1 MRTLIKSYRLFLSF
15 SVCHLIILWALAAGC
30 ANAALTAHWM
40 RHISKCWNCCFVFV
54 PLNPGEREIDDI
66 TRYELLFC
74 YTTTAQVRNST
85 PCSYL
90 YPLPVNRVTLSCYG
104 RVRCG
109 ATTNWIAWNSRRVAE
124 KACGE
129 LKEYQKAIAAWRFFF
144 FRAWESRGPCC
155 TADIE
160 CFLSFWRDDYS
171 SPRVHLHWKQVKVEQ
186 RNAIFFLFFF
196 KLLNVFGLCFA
207 PLAYTRWLPVR

>member
-1 MRTLIKSYRLFLSF
+1 
-15 SVCHLIILWALAAGC
+15 
-30 ANAALTAHWM
+30 M

-74 YTTTAQVRNST
+74 YTTTAQVWNST

-129 LKEYQKAIAAWRFFF
+129 LKEYQKAIEQSATILLLSGMGVSGSLLHSRYRMFSFFLKGWLFFAASSFTLKTGKSGTALRDFFF
-144 FRAWESRGPCC
+144 F
-155 TADIE
+155 
-160 CFLSFWRDDYS
+160 
-171 SPRVHLHWKQVKVEQ
+171 
-186 RNAIFFLFFF
+186 FFF
-196 KLLNVFGLCFA
+196 
-207 PLAYTRWLPVR
+207 